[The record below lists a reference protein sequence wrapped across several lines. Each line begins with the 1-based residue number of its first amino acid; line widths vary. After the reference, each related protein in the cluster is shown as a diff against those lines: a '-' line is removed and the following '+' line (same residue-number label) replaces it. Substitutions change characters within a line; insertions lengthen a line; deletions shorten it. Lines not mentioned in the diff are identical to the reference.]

1 MSHPTG
7 APGARRPPVPGST
20 ARPVAAGVDAAPT
33 PGHRPLSRAE
43 AWLLAPAPAARLAML
58 RVLVGAYATV
68 WALARLP
75 AHVAHTG
82 QPAER
87 WQPVGVLAPLGAPPP
102 DAVVVGAALTA
113 PVLALLVALG
123 WRHRVVTPAAAVV
136 VLGLATL
143 DSSWGQVFHTENLMV
158 LHLGILALAP
168 AAADALAVGRRA
180 DGAGAAPAPDA
191 RYGWPLRLAA
201 LVVVLTYLVTGLAKV
216 RMGGLD
222 WVDGDTL
229 RHIVAH
235 DNLRKALLGDA
246 HSPVGPALVA
256 HAWLFAP
263 LAVATLVV
271 ELGAWVAL
279 LGGRWRTA
287 WVVTAWIFHAGVL
300 ALMAIVFAYPL
311 SGVAFAPF
319 FRLERLRPS
328 ARPGRRRPP
337 AARRPCW
344 GRARR
349 ARAGG

>member
-1 MSHPTG
+1 MSRPTG
-7 APGARRPPVPGST
+7 AGARRLPESG
-20 ARPVAAGVDAAPT
+20 AAAGPVAPGVGAAPA
-33 PGHRPLSRAE
+33 PPRSPLSRAE
-43 AWLLAPAPAARLAML
+43 GWLLAPAPAARLAML
-58 RVLVGAYATV
+58 RVLVGAYATA
-68 WALARLP
+68 WSLARLP
-75 AHVAHTG
+75 AHVAHTD
-82 QPAER
+82 QAADR
-87 WQPVGVLAPLGAPPP
+87 WQPVGVLAPLASPPL
-102 DAVVVGAALTA
+102 DAVVVVAALAA
-113 PVLALLVALG
+113 PVLAVLATLG
-123 WRHRVVTPAAAVV
+123 WRHRLVTPAAAVV
-136 VLGLATL
+136 ILGLATL

-158 LHLGILALAP
+158 LHLVILALSP
-168 AAADALAVGRRA
+168 GAADALAVGRRT
-180 DGAGAAPAPDA
+180 GASDAPSAPDA

-201 LVVVLTYLVTGLAKV
+201 LVVVLTYLVTGIAKV

-246 HSPVGPALVA
+246 YSPVGPALVA

-263 LAVATLVV
+263 LAVATVVV
-271 ELGAWVAL
+271 ELGAWLAL

-328 ARPGRRRPP
+328 AWRGRLRLP
-337 AARRPCW
+337 AGRRPCW
-344 GRARR
+344 APARR

>member
-1 MSHPTG
+1 MTG
-7 APGARRPPVPGST
+7 AMEQVVAGLDAPPPARRAL
-20 ARPVAAGVDAAPT
+20 ARVEG
-33 PGHRPLSRAE
+33 
-43 AWLLAPAPAARLAML
+43 WLLAPAPPARLAVL
-58 RVLVGAYATV
+58 RVLVGAYVTV
-68 WALARLP
+68 WSLARLP
-75 AHVAHTG
+75 AHVDHTG
-82 QPAER
+82 QAADR
-87 WQPVGVLAPLGAPPP
+87 WDPVGVLAPLGAPPP
-102 DAVVVGAALTA
+102 GAVVVVAAAVA
-113 PVLALLVALG
+113 PVLALLVTLG
-123 WRHRVVTPAAAVV
+123 WRHRLVTPAAAVV

-180 DGAGAAPAPDA
+180 GPPAAPDG

-246 HSPVGPALVA
+246 YSPVGPALVA

-263 LAVATLVV
+263 LAVATVVV
-271 ELGAWVAL
+271 ELGAWLAL

-328 ARPGRRRPP
+328 AWRGRLRLP
-337 AARRPCW
+337 AGRRPCW
-344 GRARR
+344 APARR